1 MIASNYRKHPET
13 LALQLQWPFG
23 RELVWALPRPTTRI
37 LRQIRAARAPAFK
50 AIGRIV
56 YVPSEGNNVAMGDL
70 RAAASRRLDV
80 SKIRKFRLVVVGI
93 LDIKRYAIGAVI
105 EVPASDIH

>member
-37 LRQIRAARAPAFK
+37 LRQIRAARAPAFQGYWADRVRTK
-50 AIGRIV
+50 
-56 YVPSEGNNVAMGDL
+56 
-70 RAAASRRLDV
+70 
-80 SKIRKFRLVVVGI
+80 
-93 LDIKRYAIGAVI
+93 
-105 EVPASDIH
+105 